1 MMTMRDTFRR
11 GLALTRTTGVAQTR
25 NPRTAVSGRV
35 LSIAVLAAVTGC
47 ADGLTDLNVN
57 PNEPVNVGA
66 EFLLPAAIVSGA
78 SRTHGSTLNMDLVGL
93 WVQHYAEHLYT
104 TEDRFEVSDAAIS
117 GHWSNFY
124 AGPLRNL
131 YEVVEQGRESER
143 PNVVAVGSVL
153 SSWLM
158 QVITDL
164 WGDAGYSEA
173 LHGRDSRPD
182 MTVAYDAQPAIYDGI
197 LVDLQAAAAMIEPGG
212 PRIVQGDLIY
222 RGDMDKWRR
231 FANSLRMRA
240 AMRLSH
246 VEPGRA
252 AAEFASAFAAGG
264 FTGNAD
270 NAVLNYVD
278 NGVDVHPIF
287 AYERT
292 RNDHSISLTLVDTL
306 KALDDPR
313 LTIYAR
319 ANASGGYTGTPNGSF
334 DEPPLSE
341 VSRIGTWFARAD
353 APAVIMA
360 WSEVL
365 LLQAEAAERGWISG
379 SAGDL
384 YHQGIAAALNMLGI
398 AQSEIDAYL
407 ASPRVQYTGGQQGLN
422 QIALQKWIALY
433 GNGPEAYAEWRR
445 TGVPH
450 LVAGPD
456 ALNDGRI
463 PVRLQYPEREHA
475 LNRLEVE
482 AAIAR
487 QAGASMNTPV
497 WWHAR

>member
-1 MMTMRDTFRR
+1 MIMRDTFRR
-11 GLALTRTTGVAQTR
+11 GLALNCTTLT
-25 NPRTAVSGRV
+25 GRIMSIV
-35 LSIAVLAAVTGC
+35 LLIAVTGC

-57 PNEPVNVGA
+57 PNEPVSVGA
-66 EFLLPAAIVSGA
+66 EFLLPTAIVSGA

-104 TEDRFEVSDAAIS
+104 TEDRFEVSDAAVS

-131 YEVVEQGRESER
+131 YEVVEQGRETER
-143 PNVVAVGSVL
+143 PNVVAVGAIL

-173 LHGRDSRPD
+173 LQGRNSRPD
-182 MTVAYDAQPAIYDGI
+182 MTVPYDAQPAIYDGI
-197 LVDLQAAAAMIEPGG
+197 LAELQAAAAIIDPAG
-212 PRIVQGDLIY
+212 PRIAQGDLIY
-222 RGDMDKWRR
+222 RGNMDRWRR
-231 FANSLRMRA
+231 FANSLRLRA

-246 VEPGRA
+246 VDPSRA
-252 AAEFASAFAAGG
+252 ASEFAAALAGG
-264 FTGNAD
+264 VFGSNDD
-270 NAVLNYVD
+270 NAVLNFVD
-278 NGVDVHPIF
+278 NGIDVHPIF

-306 KALDDPR
+306 KALSDPR
-313 LTIYAR
+313 LPLYAR
-319 ANASGGYTGTPNGSF
+319 ANSSGEYTGTRNGSF

-341 VSRIGTWFARAD
+341 VSRIGMYFARAD

-360 WSEVL
+360 YSEVL
-365 LLQAEAAERGWISG
+365 LLQAEAAQRGWISG
-379 SAGDL
+379 NAADL
-384 YHQGIAAALNMLGI
+384 YHQAIAAAMSQIGVSQTDI
-398 AQSEIDAYL
+398 TAYL
-407 ASPRVQYTGGQQGLN
+407 AEPRVLYAGGQPGLN
-422 QIALQKWIALY
+422 QIALQKWISLY

-445 TGVPH
+445 TGIPH

-456 ALNDGRI
+456 ALNDGMI